1 MWHPNLTKIIKQTK
15 EPFFIPFVV
24 DKDEQKDADGRQ
36 LGFFVEMEH
45 CGPHTEIYSSAKS
58 FFGYEW
64 NDQIEAFVN
73 TLETVIQL
81 HAEYGIDITTKP
93 YIRGIQDTFWAGTC
107 DLV

>member
-1 MWHPNLTKIIKQTK
+1 MCYRESSSLGVCVL
-15 EPFFIPFVV
+15 FVH
-24 DKDEQKDADGRQ
+24 A
-36 LGFFVEMEH
+36 
-45 CGPHTEIYSSAKS
+45 SAKS